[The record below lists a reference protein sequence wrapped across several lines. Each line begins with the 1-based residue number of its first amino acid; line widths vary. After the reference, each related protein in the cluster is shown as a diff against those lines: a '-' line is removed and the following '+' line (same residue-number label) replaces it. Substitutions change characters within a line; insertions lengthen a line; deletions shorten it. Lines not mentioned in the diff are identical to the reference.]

1 MIVVRS
7 AHSGDGEAAQRVF
20 DAAFAS
26 VRRIYR
32 PNPEMIAQVETVVP
46 PLERLVAE
54 HDGELVGTVRF
65 RVDGDRLRMIGLSVA
80 PASQRRGIARALVER
95 LSEIAIERSCQALA
109 LFTIKQT
116 GNVAVFE
123 RLGFE
128 VVSEEPDTWSI
139 SVDGSEL
146 TEAYLERPVGKSE
159 HG

>member
-1 MIVVRS
+1 MIVVRA
-7 AHSGDGEAAQRVF
+7 AHSGDSDAAQRVF

-32 PNPEMIAQVETVVP
+32 PNPEMITQVETIVP

-54 HDGELVGTVRF
+54 HDSELVGTVRF
-65 RVDGDRLRMIGLSVA
+65 RIDGEHLRMIGLAVA
-80 PASQRRGIARALVER
+80 PASQRRGIARALVDR
-95 LSEIAIERSCQALA
+95 LAEIAIERSCRKLA

-123 RLGFE
+123 RLGFA

-139 SVDGSEL
+139 SVDGGEL
-146 TEAYLERPVGKSE
+146 IEVYLERYV
-159 HG
+159 

>member
-1 MIVVRS
+1 MIVVRP

-32 PNPEMIAQVETVVP
+32 PNPEMIAQVDALVP

-54 HDGELVGTVRF
+54 HDGEVVGTVRF
-65 RVDGDRLRMIGLSVA
+65 RVDGEHLRVIGLAVV
-80 PASQRRGIARALVER
+80 PASQRQGIARALVER
-95 LSEIAIERSCQALA
+95 LAEIAVERSCRLLA

-123 RLGFE
+123 RLGFSTI
-128 VVSEEPDTWSI
+128 SEERDTWSI
-139 SVDGSEL
+139 SVDGGEL
-146 TEAYLERPVGKSE
+146 IEVYLERCV
-159 HG
+159 